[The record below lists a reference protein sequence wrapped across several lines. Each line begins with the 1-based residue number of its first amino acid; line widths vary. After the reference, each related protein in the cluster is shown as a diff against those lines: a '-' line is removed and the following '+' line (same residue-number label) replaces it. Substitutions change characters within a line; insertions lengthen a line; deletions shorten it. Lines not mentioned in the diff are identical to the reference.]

1 MVKFQRLKTQD
12 IKIPKDVITIVS
24 DKKKRDIVNS
34 FGTES
39 EVLFFAVVIQDKGK
53 YTLVDRYDVYVA
65 ATSKGRKTINCAVLQ
80 DYDSFSSHMTLSL
93 KPLPNPITVLR
104 LIKPYVE
111 KYGMEQVSQMFHLNI
126 MYGRMYARY
135 PHPHVLGHLER
146 LVQLAHTYDAQTIVP
161 LKMFDILYDATPKD
175 ANLILLKLED
185 IINTLKAK
193 FRWPT
198 NEILTNLYPEAPKV
212 KKERT
217 AINDIREYECDQC
230 KAQIVITPNHVGL
243 REEKD
248 GLIMITGEDKSEPH
262 YVPNKYKKHLHI
274 TPDTPPTVIS
284 SKDVD
289 DWSALRKRLKNKNY
303 LIFVDGS

>member
-12 IKIPKDVITIVS
+12 IKIPKDVIPIVS
-24 DKKKRDIVNS
+24 DKKRQDIANS

-39 EVLFFAVVIQDKGK
+39 EVLFFAVVIEDKGR

-80 DYDSFSSHMTLSL
+80 NYDSFSSHMTLSL

-111 KYGMEQVSQMFHLNI
+111 RYGMEQVTKMFHLSM
-126 MYGRMYARY
+126 MYTRIY
-135 PHPHVLGHLER
+135 PKYPPPYVLKSFER
-146 LVQLAHTYDAQTIVP
+146 LVHLAYTYDAQTIVP
-161 LKMFDILYDATPKD
+161 VKMFELVHDATPKD
-175 ANLILLKLED
+175 AEMIMIKLED
-185 IINTLKAK
+185 LINTFKSK

-198 NEILTNLYPEAPKV
+198 NDILTNLYPEKPKV

-217 AINDIREYECDQC
+217 AINDIREYECEHC
-230 KAQIVITPNHVGL
+230 KSQIVITPNHVGL
-243 REEKD
+243 KEEKD